1 VLVNGRPYT
10 GGTISFGSTVD
21 VTNGTLTLRA
31 STGTLK
37 VNGAG
42 GITAAFVLKRGSDN
56 GKPLTVLQLA
66 KGDFGVCKRTK
77 NSAARITATTV
88 RQLWGS
94 GKGAFQTRGRY
105 AAATVRGTTWLT
117 ADRCDGTL
125 TQVTQ
130 GIVQVNDIPTRTLV
144 TVRAGRRYLAKP

>member
-1 VLVNGRPYT
+1 VNGRPYT
-10 GGTISFGSTVD
+10 GGTIPFNSTVD

-42 GITAAFVLKRGSDN
+42 GITAAFILKRGSDG

-66 KGDFGVCKRTK
+66 KGDFTVCKRKTS
-77 NSAARITATTV
+77 SAARAAATTV
-88 RQLWGS
+88 RELWGS

-105 AAATVRGTTWLT
+105 ASATVRGTKWLT

-125 TQVTQ
+125 TKVTQ
-130 GIVQVNDIPTRTLV
+130 GVVQVNDIPKRTLV
-144 TVRAGRRYLAKP
+144 TVRAGKSYLAKKP